1 MATSGSSSAKG
12 PGAHMTKLYRAPMTK
27 LYSAHMTKLYRAPMT
42 KLYITG
48 AHMTKLY
55 RAPTGEGAR
64 SPSGRFSRGSTCH
77 QPDANGA
84 ARRSATMRQWSV
96 QPAAGSGS
104 FYALAGLVVNSV
116 LGDGLFFKSPN
127 AEPSITQPS
136 STYFFIRRNTKRNA
150 FPRNVPQSEA

>member
-12 PGAHMTKLYRAPMTK
+12 PGAHMTKLYR
-27 LYSAHMTKLYRAPMT
+27 AHMTKLYRAPMT

-84 ARRSATMRQWSV
+84 ARGAV
-96 QPAAGSGS
+96 QP
-104 FYALAGLVVNSV
+104 
-116 LGDGLFFKSPN
+116 
-127 AEPSITQPS
+127 
-136 STYFFIRRNTKRNA
+136 
-150 FPRNVPQSEA
+150 